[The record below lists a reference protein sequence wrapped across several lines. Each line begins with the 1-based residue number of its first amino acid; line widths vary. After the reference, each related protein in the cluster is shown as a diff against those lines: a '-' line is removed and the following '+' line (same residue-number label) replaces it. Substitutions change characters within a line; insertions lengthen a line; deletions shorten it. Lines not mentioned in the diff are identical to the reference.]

1 MISKYTPEQI
11 AHIKSYWYLCRYSF
25 YILVIAFV
33 VVGLIVLVEGY
44 CPELKKKI
52 EKMEHSTLKCIMIGC
67 LTRVVVTIGSF
78 IAMVSFAIMGMFT
91 EPKQISLLDIRDKV
105 TVVDNKLTIDPL
117 DEEYVYTDSQLSTKE
132 PHVFKVEIDDFFTD
146 KPVQVTD
153 KDGNSFNI
161 PRDEF
166 EKLKEGK

>member
-25 YILVIAFV
+25 YILIIAFV
-33 VVGLIVLVEGY
+33 VVGLIVVVEDY
-44 CPELKKKI
+44 YPELKKK
-52 EKMEHSTLKCIMIGC
+52 MEHFTLKCIMIGC
-67 LTRVVVTIGSF
+67 LTSAVVTIGSF
-78 IAMVSFAIMGMFT
+78 IVMVSLAIMAIFT

-117 DEEYVYTDSQLSTKE
+117 DEEYVYTDSQLSTNE

-166 EKLKEGK
+166 EKLKEGS